1 MLHVC
6 LATVLSE
13 VHGLDVE
20 SRHDDLL
27 VGQDWLEPVGCPGGE
42 DDAAPAEIDL
52 DSPQVCSVERRAKHH
67 GHLGQVAQ
75 QYPLPDI
82 AKSTQTPSTLT
93 RSSSDDN
100 VES

>member
-1 MLHVC
+1 MVATRDISALEVILSERAAAVGPKLCHSPVCVEC
-6 LATVLSE
+6 LAE
-13 VHGLDVE
+13 V
-20 SRHDDLL
+20 
-27 VGQDWLEPVGCPGGE
+27 
-42 DDAAPAEIDL
+42 DL

-67 GHLGQVAQ
+67 RHLGQVAQ

-82 AKSTQTPSTLT
+82 AKSTEPPSTLT